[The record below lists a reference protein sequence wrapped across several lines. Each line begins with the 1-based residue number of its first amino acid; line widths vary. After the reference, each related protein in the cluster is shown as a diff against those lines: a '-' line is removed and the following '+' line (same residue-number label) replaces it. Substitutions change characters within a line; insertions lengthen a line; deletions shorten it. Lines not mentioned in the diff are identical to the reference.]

1 MPQTFNHLSHGAAAR
16 PLPAARMG
24 LLLWLLGLPG
34 VVALA
39 WTVPPAW
46 LSFLSGGG
54 PEIVGTWAVTAGLSA
69 LLALSVG
76 FGIRL
81 GPKLGLS
88 APLIHALAEGRV
100 PWRGIRVLSLPGLAG
115 GVIGAAWLVTLAVVW
130 PESMPFVDPVY
141 GLPLWPKLFYG
152 AITEELLLR
161 LGMLTGVMWLLW
173 TLFGSRR
180 QRPDWRLGW
189 AAIALA
195 ALLSGCLPVFLNWTV
210 VGDLS
215 APVVLQLLVCES
227 VYGLLAGI
235 MFWRYG
241 LEAAMLT
248 HVVTYL
254 LSHGLI

>member
-1 MPQTFNHLSHGAAAR
+1 
-16 PLPAARMG
+16 
-24 LLLWLLGLPG
+24 
-34 VVALA
+34 
-39 WTVPPAW
+39 
-46 LSFLSGGG
+46 
-54 PEIVGTWAVTAGLSA
+54 
-69 LLALSVG
+69 
-76 FGIRL
+76 
-81 GPKLGLS
+81 
-88 APLIHALAEGRV
+88 
-100 PWRGIRVLSLPGLAG
+100 
-115 GVIGAAWLVTLAVVW
+115 
-130 PESMPFVDPVY
+130 
-141 GLPLWPKLFYG
+141 
-152 AITEELLLR
+152 
-161 LGMLTGVMWLLW
+161 MLTGVMWMLW
-173 TLFGSRR
+173 KAFGSPR